1 MILLLEV
8 SVVIPT
14 KNRMYDLQ
22 ELLDSISIQ
31 TTLPNEVIV
40 VDDSDNDETRGLIEQ
55 KRRVF
60 LSKEISLKYLR
71 GDDKN
76 KSISAARNIGAR
88 NSSGDVICFL
98 DDDVIL
104 DRDFIKQIL
113 KVHYEYAAVKGVQ
126 GYITNSG
133 PYSAF
138 SNALSRVCFGFPRD
152 FFEPNKC
159 KAFPFSY
166 PYSPTRVIECEWLVG
181 LNSSYKKEIFK
192 QFEFDENLK
201 GFSLCE
207 DIDLSYRI
215 QIRFPRSLY
224 MSPHA
229 KLFHKN
235 SLVARASRKDFIDMF
250 VAYPCY
256 FFYKNVRRTLKNNLI
271 FYWGF
276 FVGKFML
283 RLAGKNP
290 TEIILLAKATLKS
303 LRHLEEIKKGNF
315 NFMKASTH

>member
-1 MILLLEV
+1 MAMLLLEV

-14 KNRMYDLQ
+14 KNRMDDLK
-22 ELLDSISIQ
+22 ELLDSILIQ
-31 TTLPNEVIV
+31 TTLPKEVIV
-40 VDDSDNDETRGLIEQ
+40 VDDSDNERIRELIQE
-55 KRRVF
+55 KHHVF
-60 LSKEISLKYLR
+60 SSREMSLKYLR
-71 GDDKN
+71 GNDKN

-104 DRDFIKQIL
+104 DKDFIKQIL
-113 KVHYEYAAVKGVQ
+113 RIHYEYDAAKGVQ
-126 GYITNSG
+126 GHIINSH

-138 SNALSRVCFGFPRD
+138 SNALNRVCFGFPRD
-152 FFEPNKC
+152 FFEPNKGR
-159 KAFPFSY
+159 AFPFSY
-166 PYSPTRVIECEWLVG
+166 PYPLSRVIECEWLVG

-192 QFEFDENLK
+192 QFKFDENLK
-201 GFSLCE
+201 GYSFCE
-207 DIDLSYRI
+207 DIDFSYRI
-215 QIRFPRSLY
+215 QMRFPHSLY
-224 MSPHA
+224 TSPHA

-235 SLVARASRKDFIDMF
+235 SAIARAPKKDFIDTF

-256 FFYKNVRRTLKNNLI
+256 FFYKNVRQTLKNNLI

-276 FVGKFML
+276 FVGKFIL

-303 LRHLEEIKKGNF
+303 LKHLKEIQEGNF
-315 NFMKASTH
+315 NFTKA